1 VYAAKATARDP
12 GQTGQTGQKV
22 GFDEATG
29 VWNRAGF
36 VAAATPLYVSCQR
49 RDAPS
54 ALAYFDFHA
63 PDSARTASDDAMIER
78 VLAAMAQ
85 EMRKAF
91 RACDIIGRI
100 DTFRFAVLFADSTDE
115 TLAAVEGVRAVA
127 DQSTSVNGRTLTVG
141 TITSSPGETLE
152 HLMLS
157 ADARMQEIKR
167 APTGV

>member
-1 VYAAKATARDP
+1 MYGAKATARDQGP
-12 GQTGQTGQKV
+12 TAQKV

-36 VAAATPLYVSCQR
+36 IAAATPLYVSCQR
-49 RDAPS
+49 RNAPS
-54 ALAYFDFHA
+54 ALAYFDFHT

-91 RACDIIGRI
+91 RASDIVGRV
-100 DTFRFAVLFADSTDE
+100 DVFRFAVLFADSTDE

-127 DQSTSVNGRTLTVG
+127 DQSTSANARTLTVA
-141 TITSSPGETLE
+141 TITSSPGQTFEQF
-152 HLMLS
+152 MLS
-157 ADARMQEIKR
+157 ADARMQEVKH
-167 APTGV
+167 APTGA

>member
-1 VYAAKATARDP
+1 VYGAKAAARDHS
-12 GQTGQTGQKV
+12 QTGQKV

-54 ALAYFDFHA
+54 ALAYFDFHT
-63 PDSARTASDDAMIER
+63 PDSARTASDEAMIER

-85 EMRKAF
+85 EMGKAF
-91 RACDIIGRI
+91 RACDIIGRV
-100 DTFRFAVLFADSTDE
+100 DVFRFAVLFADSTDE

-127 DQSTSVNGRTLTVG
+127 DQSTSVNGRTLTVA

-152 HLMLS
+152 QLMLS
-157 ADARMQEIKR
+157 ADERMQEIKR

>member
-1 VYAAKATARDP
+1 VYGAKATARDHD
-12 GQTGQTGQKV
+12 QTGQKV

-49 RDAPS
+49 RSAPS
-54 ALAYFDFHA
+54 ALAYFDFHT
-63 PDSARTASDDAMIER
+63 PNSVRTASDDSMIER
-78 VLAAMAQ
+78 VLAAMAH

-91 RACDIIGRI
+91 RACDIIGRVA
-100 DTFRFAVLFADSTDE
+100 TFRFAVLFADSTDE

-127 DQSTSVNGRTLTVG
+127 DQSTSVNGRTLTVA
-141 TITSSPGETLE
+141 TITSAPGETLE
-152 HLMLS
+152 QLMLS